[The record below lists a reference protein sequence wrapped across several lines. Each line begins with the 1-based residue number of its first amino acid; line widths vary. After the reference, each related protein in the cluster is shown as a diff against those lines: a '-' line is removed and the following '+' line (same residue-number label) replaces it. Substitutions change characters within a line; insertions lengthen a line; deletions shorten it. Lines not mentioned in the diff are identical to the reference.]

1 MSSRCWN
8 RKPYRAPS
16 TSLNSDLQF
25 AVMIRKLLLTGL
37 LAFSLPALS
46 ATIQRTISI
55 DAALPG
61 GGTSDWKTPTDITSN
76 TGQFATDAE
85 GDKQTG
91 TAADLDY
98 QIDST
103 GRDLK
108 TFAYTYDNNFLYLW
122 VERYASTS
130 NTTDWWFYIDNSGSG
145 PDGVMQS
152 GERLVRVSWQGSNG
166 TTTVSLFNYVSARA
180 AGDPMTCPATGSN
193 SVADGWCPVAGV
205 ADGYDMPGTYGTEIT
220 LLAENGDSQDQNG
233 GLTSG
238 AQSGLEMETRISW
251 AALGSTGPASM
262 GFHIASSNGQNMP
275 KNTKDNMN
283 GPGGNG
289 GSIVFTDL
297 AVNKSASDTTVNSGS
312 SFSYSI
318 SISNNGD
325 DASGVTLSDALP
337 RGITLVSS
345 SATHGSYTGSLWTV
359 GALASGEVA
368 TLTLNVSADVV
379 TSTTLIT
386 NTANNLTLDQTDTT
400 PGNNSDSVDITISP
414 APIITTIKTVET
426 YSDPVNDR
434 SNPKAIPGAVV
445 EYTITSSNAGF
456 QAADS
461 VSITDSIPAN
471 TEMFV
476 GDIDAGGSGPVK
488 FDPDTS
494 TLRYNFIQTDNNADD
509 IEFSSDGGN
518 FYSYAPSPDLD
529 GFDSNIT
536 HFRVKTSGA
545 FAASNGSTDPSFNI
559 RFRVRL
565 Q

>member
-251 AALGSTGPASM
+251 AALGRTGPASM

-400 PGNNSDSVDITISP
+400 PSNNSDSVDITISP

>member
-1 MSSRCWN
+1 
-8 RKPYRAPS
+8 
-16 TSLNSDLQF
+16 
-25 AVMIRKLLLTGL
+25 MIRKLLLTGL

-46 ATIQRTISI
+46 ATIQRTITI
-55 DAALPG
+55 DDALPG

-251 AALGSTGPASM
+251 AALGRTGPASM

-379 TSTTLIT
+379 TSTTVIT

-400 PGNNSDSVDITISP
+400 PGNNSDSVDITIST

-545 FAASNGSTDPSFNI
+545 FAASNGSTAPSFNI

>member
-1 MSSRCWN
+1 
-8 RKPYRAPS
+8 
-16 TSLNSDLQF
+16 
-25 AVMIRKLLLTGL
+25 MIRKLLLTGL

-251 AALGSTGPASM
+251 AALGRTGPASM

-400 PGNNSDSVDITISP
+400 PSNNSDSVDITISP

-518 FYSYAPSPDLD
+518 LYSYAPSPDLD

>member
-1 MSSRCWN
+1 
-8 RKPYRAPS
+8 
-16 TSLNSDLQF
+16 
-25 AVMIRKLLLTGL
+25 MIRKLLLTGL

-251 AALGSTGPASM
+251 AALGRTGPASM

>member
-1 MSSRCWN
+1 
-8 RKPYRAPS
+8 
-16 TSLNSDLQF
+16 
-25 AVMIRKLLLTGL
+25 MIRKLLLTGL

-251 AALGSTGPASM
+251 AALGRTGPASM

-545 FAASNGSTDPSFNI
+545 FAASNGSTAPSFNI

>member
-1 MSSRCWN
+1 
-8 RKPYRAPS
+8 
-16 TSLNSDLQF
+16 
-25 AVMIRKLLLTGL
+25 MIRKLLLTGL

-251 AALGSTGPASM
+251 AALGRTGPASM

-400 PGNNSDSVDITISP
+400 PGNNSDSVDITIST

>member
-1 MSSRCWN
+1 
-8 RKPYRAPS
+8 
-16 TSLNSDLQF
+16 
-25 AVMIRKLLLTGL
+25 MIRKLLLTGL

-251 AALGSTGPASM
+251 AALGRTGPASM

-337 RGITLVSS
+337 SGITLVSS

-545 FAASNGSTDPSFNI
+545 FAASNGSTAPSFNI
-559 RFRVRL
+559 RFRVRV

>member
-1 MSSRCWN
+1 
-8 RKPYRAPS
+8 
-16 TSLNSDLQF
+16 
-25 AVMIRKLLLTGL
+25 
-37 LAFSLPALS
+37 
-46 ATIQRTISI
+46 
-55 DAALPG
+55 
-61 GGTSDWKTPTDITSN
+61 
-76 TGQFATDAE
+76 
-85 GDKQTG
+85 
-91 TAADLDY
+91 
-98 QIDST
+98 
-103 GRDLK
+103 
-108 TFAYTYDNNFLYLW
+108 
-122 VERYASTS
+122 
-130 NTTDWWFYIDNSGSG
+130 
-145 PDGVMQS
+145 
-152 GERLVRVSWQGSNG
+152 
-166 TTTVSLFNYVSARA
+166 
-180 AGDPMTCPATGSN
+180 
-193 SVADGWCPVAGV
+193 
-205 ADGYDMPGTYGTEIT
+205 MPGTYGTEIT

-251 AALGSTGPASM
+251 AALGRTGPASM

-400 PGNNSDSVDITISP
+400 PGNNSDSVDITIST

-426 YSDPVNDR
+426 YSDPVNAR